1 MMGAADRI
9 ERVFKTSAVARYVG
23 ATALVLLTVA
33 IRFLLDSVMVG
44 SLGMAFFYPAVI
56 LAAYWLGARPAIL
69 TAALS
74 TMAVL
79 SFQAASSGALTLS
92 TVSWVILLLFII
104 TSALAIYLISAIR
117 GRLQDLAV
125 QHDRTEALVLSQA
138 GLFRDH
144 AERVTNHLQLIAAIL
159 EFRAGDESEPDAARV
174 LTNAA
179 SRTLLISR
187 MHREFAGA
195 PDRTIDFP
203 AFARRLAQAT
213 DAERPVEIRGK
224 ALELPLEQATGL
236 GLVLLDRLNASRGP
250 VAVEI
255 RRDADDI
262 ALTLA
267 VEDAGLPSSAR
278 DLMLLDAVA
287 IQLHGRLNFERDG
300 DLSILRLTFPL
311 GLQPPP
317 AWAPLEHALH

>member
-1 MMGAADRI
+1 MTGAGVQLKRLV
-9 ERVFKTSAVARYVG
+9 ETSVWARYGG
-23 ATALVLLTVA
+23 AFGLFLVSLLFRLMMTPF
-33 IRFLLDSVMVG
+33 ISSG
-44 SLGMAFFYPAVI
+44 LGLTFFYPAVI
-56 LAAYWLGARPAIL
+56 LAAYWLGARPAVF
-69 TAALS
+69 T
-74 TMAVL
+74 AVL
-79 SFQAASSGALTLS
+79 STVAVLGFQAWAGQITLDPF
-92 TVSWVILLLFII
+92 SWIILGFFAA
-104 TSALAIYLISAIR
+104 TSALAIYLLSAIR
-117 GRLQDLAV
+117 GRLNDLAAR
-125 QHDRTEALVLSQA
+125 HDRTEALVLSQA

-159 EFRAGDESEPDAARV
+159 EFRAEGEGEPEAARV

-213 DAERPVEIRGK
+213 DADRAVEIRGD

-250 VAVEI
+250 VAVDI
-255 RRDADDI
+255 RSEADDV

-267 VEDAGLPSSAR
+267 AEDSGLPSSAR
-278 DLMLLDAVA
+278 ELMLLEAVS
-287 IQLHGRLNFERDG
+287 IQLHGRMDFQREG
-300 DLSILRLTFPL
+300 DLSILRLSFPM